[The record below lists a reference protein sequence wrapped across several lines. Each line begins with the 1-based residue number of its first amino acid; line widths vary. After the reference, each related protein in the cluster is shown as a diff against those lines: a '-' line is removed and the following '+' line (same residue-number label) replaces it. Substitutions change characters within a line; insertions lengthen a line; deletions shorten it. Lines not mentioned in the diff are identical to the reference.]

1 MRKLIH
7 VCLLAYMIFS
17 GSLVNGASPTVIN
30 GQIDLQ
36 QWQFERNGEVLLAG
50 NWRFHWQELLGPELF
65 ESSLSNS
72 SIFPVPSV
80 WNDNYS
86 QQQAL
91 QGFGFATYQLRLLLP
106 EPRPSLHL
114 MVPEINMAF
123 KLWANN
129 ELIASSGTIGISAS
143 TEIPRSMVTIAQL
156 PPGETINLTLQIS
169 NFYHMEGGIPR
180 GLEIDVST
188 RVISYEQSRQF
199 TNIFTIG
206 ALCIVGLHYLALYL
220 GRREE
225 TGYLWYSLLAF
236 LFLLR
241 VLAVSKLPYLFV
253 EHAHIIS
260 TRLSYISMF
269 LLPTVYLMFM
279 RSLFHNEISKRLSQL
294 LLFVGV
300 IGSLFA
306 LVTPAHLFT
315 QSRDPFSTLIQLIF
329 VYTVVAVLWAC
340 YKKRQDAKLVLILI
354 SVFSFTAINDTLL
367 YQQVIQSTDLSQY
380 GFLVFIFG
388 HAVVLGKRTN
398 RAYLNET
405 VARKELS
412 ELANTLKLKVEERT
426 IDLTEKVDLLQR
438 REFELAEAEEA
449 AVQANLAKTKFLA
462 GASHDLRQPLH
473 AMALYTQM
481 LEKSIAKGD
490 SSIVITNIRACLK
503 NLDTLVEDI
512 VEVSRLE
519 AGVIEPEFT
528 TVSVQSCFDRLSKE
542 FALLAQEK
550 NLQIR
555 IVPSSVRVRSD
566 SDMLLRVLQNLLGN
580 AIKYTDKGKV
590 LLGCRRRSDSQVT
603 IQVWDTGV
611 GIPTAERDKIFNE
624 FTQLDKPNSHST
636 GTGIGLGLS
645 IAKGLADL
653 MEHTLHITASSKKG
667 SCFSLELPSER
678 SSISVL
684 NEQSGVIDESLVEF
698 KNLTVLLIEDE
709 LQIQRAMT
717 VLLDEWGCNTL
728 CAANQ
733 REAFQ
738 ILAGLECAPDLLI
751 SDFHLKNETGEA
763 VIDSLHQKIGHAVP
777 ALIITADTQLTSTFA
792 VLHKPV
798 DPNTLR
804 LIMIKL
810 LTEYANAG

>member
-1 MRKLIH
+1 MRKLIRSYLIAILMLGG
-7 VCLLAYMIFS
+7 VSVY
-17 GSLVNGASPTVIN
+17 GQSPVVID

-36 QWQFERNGEVLLAG
+36 QWRFESDGEVLLAG

-65 ESSLSNS
+65 ESSPNNS

-80 WNDNYS
+80 WNDNYL
-86 QQQAL
+86 QQQPL
-91 QGFGFATYQLRLLLP
+91 QGFGFATYQLRLLLA

-114 MVPEINMAF
+114 ILPEINMAF
-123 KLWANN
+123 KLWADN
-129 ELIASSGTIGISAS
+129 ELIASSGTVGTSAD

-156 PPGETINLTLQIS
+156 PAGDTINLTLQIS

-180 GLEIDVST
+180 ALEIDVSD
-188 RVISYEQSRQF
+188 RVISYEQQQLF
-199 TNIFTIG
+199 INIFTIG
-206 ALCIVGLHYLALYL
+206 ALCIVGLHYLAMYL

-260 TRLSYISMF
+260 TRLSYVSMF

-279 RSLFHNEISKRLSQL
+279 RSLFPNEISKWLSYSF
-294 LLFVGV
+294 LFVGV
-300 IGSLFA
+300 IGSLVT
-306 LVTPAHLFT
+306 LVTPAHLFAE
-315 QSRDPFSTLIQLIF
+315 SRDPYASLIQLML

-340 YKKRQDAKLVLILI
+340 YKQRQDAKLVLVLI
-354 SVFSFTAINDTLL
+354 SVFAFTGINDTLL

-388 HAVVLGKRTN
+388 HAIVLGKRTN

-426 IDLTEKVDLLQR
+426 ADLSEKVGLLQE
-438 REFELAEAEEA
+438 REFELAEAEEI

-481 LEKSIAKGD
+481 LEKSIDKGNSD
-490 SSIVITNIRACLK
+490 LVITNIRTSLK

-519 AGVIEPEFT
+519 AGVIEPAIT
-528 TVSVQSCFDRLSKE
+528 TVSLQSCFDRLSKE
-542 FALLAQEK
+542 FTVLVQEK
-550 NLQIR
+550 KLQIR
-555 IVPSSVRVRSD
+555 IVPSSIWVRSD
-566 SDMLLRVLQNLLGN
+566 PDMLFRILQNLLGN
-580 AIKYTDKGKV
+580 AVKYTDRGKV
-590 LLGCRRRSDSQVT
+590 LMGCRRRSDDQVT

-611 GIPTAERDKIFNE
+611 GIPTEERDRIFNE
-624 FTQLDKPNSHST
+624 FTQLDRNNSHS
-636 GTGIGLGLS
+636 TGIGLGLS

-653 MEHTLHITASSKKG
+653 MEHTLHITTSSKRG
-667 SCFSLELPSER
+667 SCFSIELPSEHP
-678 SSISVL
+678 SMPVL
-684 NEQSGVIDESLVEF
+684 DEKTGTIDESLVEF
-698 KNLTVLLIEDE
+698 NDLTVLLIDDD
-709 LQIQRAMT
+709 LQIQHAMT
-717 VLLDEWGCNTL
+717 MLLNEWGCITF

-733 REAFQ
+733 REALQ
-738 ILAGLECAPDLLI
+738 VLAGLECAPDFLI
-751 SDFHLKNETGEA
+751 SDFHLKNETGGV
-763 VIDSLHQKIGHAVP
+763 VIDCLHRKIGHVIP
-777 ALIITADTQLTSTFA
+777 AMIITANTQLISNFT

-798 DPNTLR
+798 DPIALR
-804 LIMIKL
+804 RTMVEL
-810 LTEYANAG
+810 LTEYANAS